1 LKKGV
6 IVAAVMLVFSL
17 VWMNRYVY
25 VKMTGNGS
33 LKVMRINR
41 FTGRF
46 QYTQMRG
53 DGVWSDN
60 INEHPKAEPVPTPEP
75 IDLSAGLVPKVKSG
89 CGGENA
95 H

>member
-1 LKKGV
+1 LRKA
-6 IVAAVMLVFSL
+6 ITILLTVAAVVLAFSL
-17 VWMNRYVY
+17 VWMNRYAY
-25 VKMTGNGS
+25 FETSGEGY

-60 INEHPKAEPVPTPEP
+60 ISEHPKAEPVSPPEP
-75 IDLSAGLVPKVKSG
+75 VDLSCCLVPKTKPT
-89 CGGENA
+89 